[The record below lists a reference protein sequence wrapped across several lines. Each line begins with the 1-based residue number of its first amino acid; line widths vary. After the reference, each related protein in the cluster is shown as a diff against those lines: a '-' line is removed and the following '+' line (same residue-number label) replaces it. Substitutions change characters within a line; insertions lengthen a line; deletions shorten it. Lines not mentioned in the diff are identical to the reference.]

1 MQSKIDK
8 GGGEEGTEWST
19 KEYYTVKFRNKT
31 SQIKGYKLFL
41 DRICLFSGLEDCNE
55 ITSH

>member
-19 KEYYTVKFRNKT
+19 KEYYTVNFRNKT
-31 SQIKGYKLFL
+31 
-41 DRICLFSGLEDCNE
+41 
-55 ITSH
+55 